1 MDPFQSLL
9 TWFLLGALFCGGM
22 PLFGGALLYHGLQ
35 RHSAGEF
42 PLRKCIKCFFIA
54 AGVAYLLMMLLGRWM
69 PEIGSA
75 AALAF
80 AYLASRSRRVG
91 PDHYTGATLHAQ
103 RDLDRGCRRPHHQRG
118 GLHDGR
124 VSCFGWQPLT
134 KSSELSGHQ
143 RHRQILGDRPR
154 ELPNQAAR
162 RRHPHCHADHEPR
175 GQLPAGSPIQ
185 DQLLRG

>member
-1 MDPFQSLL
+1 MHPLQSLL
-9 TWFLLGALFCGGM
+9 TWCLLGALFCGGM

-80 AYLASRSRRVG
+80 ACLCVTLVELALISMLMRRFTPRAILTQAAAILATNVTG
-91 PDHYTGATLHAQ
+91 YTMVAFLV
-103 RDLDRGCRRPHHQRG
+103 LDRS
-118 GLHDGR
+118 L
-124 VSCFGWQPLT
+124 
-134 KSSELSGHQ
+134 
-143 RHRQILGDRPR
+143 
-154 ELPNQAAR
+154 
-162 RRHPHCHADHEPR
+162 
-175 GQLPAGSPIQ
+175 
-185 DQLLRG
+185 